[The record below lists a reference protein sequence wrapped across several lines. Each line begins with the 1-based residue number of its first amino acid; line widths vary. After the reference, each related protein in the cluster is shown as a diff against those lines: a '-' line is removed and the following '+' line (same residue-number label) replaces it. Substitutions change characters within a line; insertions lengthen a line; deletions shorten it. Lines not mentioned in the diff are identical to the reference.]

1 MYYCYGEVRLS
12 IGGIPAAGSDN
23 NKAWPVFQAGENPV
37 EIISGQYRGG
47 DANEYYALAIAPPD
61 FVANGTTT
69 IDGDS
74 QGVQLLHGVLLG
86 GVHSPETP
94 GNVYL
99 NTPSKSYQGVHWII
113 PPYHQVIVWPYTA
126 ASANFFTV
134 ILQGMDLVKP

>member
-12 IGGIPAAGSDN
+12 IGGIPAAGSDSD
-23 NKAWPVFQAGENPV
+23 KAWPVFQAGENPV

-47 DANEYYALAIAPPD
+47 DASEFYALAIAPPD

-69 IDGDS
+69 IAGDG
-74 QGVQLLHGVLLG
+74 QGVQLLTGTLAG
-86 GVHSPETP
+86 GAHSPEAP
-94 GNVYL
+94 GNVYH
-99 NTPSKSYQGVHWII
+99 NEAAKAYQGVHWII
-113 PPYHQVIVWPYTA
+113 PPYHQVICWPYL